1 MRIDDLLHDMWSMAA
16 SVLRKQ
22 GELPDPILIFFDS
35 TSKKYDMFPANENR
49 ELTRLMVKEMISRF
63 HYDVVCMVSE
73 AAYRIMPEGMS
84 QSEVDVFLNDG
95 GRAKIEPIDVAV
107 VRVVTATEQRTSV
120 KRVVRDKKGRAVL
133 RDFAKPMNVDPFYDA
148 NLEGVFGTPPIQ

>member
-1 MRIDDLLHDMWSMAA
+1 
-16 SVLRKQ
+16 
-22 GELPDPILIFFDS
+22 
-35 TSKKYDMFPANENR
+35 
-49 ELTRLMVKEMISRF
+49 
-63 HYDVVCMVSE
+63 
-73 AAYRIMPEGMS
+73 MS